1 MINHAKL
8 WIGRAKESALAR
20 NSVWMFLGYGVRII
34 VQAGYFVLIARAL
47 GSREYGAFVGTVA
60 LIAIA
65 APFAGA
71 GAGNLLIKNVSRDQ
85 SLFAVYWG
93 NALFSLLVSGLALMG
108 VIVLVAHW
116 ILPRTIPMLLIVLIC
131 LSDMIGARLNDL
143 AANAFQSMD
152 RISFTARL
160 GLAPFVLRLVSAVII
175 ISVWHHASALT
186 LGWFYL
192 GSTAI
197 SCAVAIA
204 VVNWKLGP
212 PALELARIPR
222 EMKEGFYFGAG
233 LSAQTIY
240 NDIDKTM
247 MASLSTLDAT
257 GIYGAAYR
265 VIDVAFTPVRSVKD
279 AAYANFFRSGQHGLG
294 SSYAYAKRLLPR
306 MAAYSVLAFFGLFVL
321 APLFPYVIGKDFA
334 RTVEALRWLAPL
346 PLLKTIS
353 YMFSD
358 SVTGAGYQGY
368 RTAAQVSVAL
378 LNVGLNF
385 WLIPAYSW
393 RGAAWSSL
401 ACDATLALVM
411 YAVLTVVMAREA
423 RMSTELAAKGA

>member
-1 MINHAKL
+1 MQ
-8 WIGRAKESALAR
+8 RAKTWIANARESTLAR

-47 GSREYGAFVGTVA
+47 GPREYGAFVGTVA

-71 GAGNLLIKNVSRDQ
+71 GSGNLLIKNVSRDK

-93 NALFSLLVSGLALMG
+93 NALFMLLVSGLALMG

-116 ILPRTIPMLLIVLIC
+116 ILPPAIPTALIVLIC
-131 LSDMIGARLNDL
+131 LSDMIGARINDF
-143 AANAFQSMD
+143 AAQAFQAMD
-152 RISFTARL
+152 RLSYTARV
-160 GLAPFVLRLVSAVII
+160 GLVPFVLRLLSAVII

-197 SCAVAIA
+197 SSTIGMAM
-204 VVNWKLGP
+204 VNWKLGRP
-212 PALELARIPR
+212 RLELSRIPA
-222 EMKEGFYFGAG
+222 ELKEGFYFGAG

-265 VIDVAFTPVRSVKD
+265 VIDVAFTPVRAVKD
-279 AAYANFFRSGQHGLG
+279 AAYANFFRSGQNGIAA
-294 SSYAYAKRLLPR
+294 SYAYAKKLLPR
-306 MAAYSVLAFFGLFVL
+306 LAGYAILAFAGLFVL
-321 APLFPYVIGKDFA
+321 GPLLPLLIGKDFA
-334 RTVEALRWLAPL
+334 RTVEALRWLALL
-346 PLLKTIS
+346 PLLKTIH
-353 YMFSD
+353 YLVSD
-358 SVTGAGYQGY
+358 SVTGAGYQGL
-368 RTAAQVSVAL
+368 RTAAQVFVAL

-385 WLIPAYSW
+385 WLIPLYSW

-401 ACDATLALVM
+401 ACDGALALIM
-411 YAVLTVVMAREA
+411 YCILMVLMAREA
-423 RMSTELAAKGA
+423 RVSTTLSEERV